1 MEHKGQM
8 MELNGTKSRYSDAEL
23 IEFKELIHD
32 KIRVAR
38 EELRTLVDSLNQTA
52 LNGTDDTASAYKT
65 LEDGS
70 ASLEK
75 ESINQLAARQ
85 RKFIENL
92 ENALFRIENKS
103 YGICRVTG
111 QLIPKERLR
120 AVPHATLSME
130 AKMRQE

>member
-1 MEHKGQM
+1 MEHNGQI
-8 MELNGTKSRYSDAEL
+8 NGVNGNKTRYSDAEL
-23 IEFKELIHD
+23 KEFRDLIND
-32 KIRVAR
+32 KLRIAR